1 MKIKTASEGVIDHKH
16 DVESFFF
23 SIQEIFSQGISLQV
37 IFPPRNQ
44 SAGYMFFEITHIPPP
59 PPKSNGMR
67 AGSDL

>member
-37 IFPPRNQ
+37 IFSPREVL
-44 SAGYMFFEITHIPPP
+44 SIMTC
-59 PPKSNGMR
+59 
-67 AGSDL
+67 AGSPFSASGK

>member
-37 IFPPRNQ
+37 IFSPRNQ

-59 PPKSNGMR
+59 LQSQMV
-67 AGSDL
+67 